1 MPGIRDEHNRV
12 LPQPVFPTPL
22 YETII
27 CSLLFLLM
35 WTMRRSIKTPL
46 VMFGFY
52 LFLNGA
58 ERFFIERIRVN
69 IGYNYAGFITTQ
81 AELIAIILA
90 IAGVVLMIVA
100 KKWGSEKK

>member
-1 MPGIRDEHNRV
+1 
-12 LPQPVFPTPL
+12 
-22 YETII
+22 
-27 CSLLFLLM
+27 
-35 WTMRRSIKTPL
+35 MRRSIKTPL

-90 IAGVVLMIVA
+90 ITGVILMIVA
-100 KKWGSEKK
+100 KKWFSEKK